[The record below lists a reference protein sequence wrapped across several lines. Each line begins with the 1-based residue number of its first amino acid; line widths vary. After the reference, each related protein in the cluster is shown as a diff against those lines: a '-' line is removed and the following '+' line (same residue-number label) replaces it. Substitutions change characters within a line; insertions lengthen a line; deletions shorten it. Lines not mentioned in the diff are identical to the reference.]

1 MDALEA
7 GVTDVEV
14 DVFRV
19 GDQLQVAHS
28 RKQLD
33 PRRTLQSLYLKPLQ
47 QRPEHVTL
55 VIDLK
60 TAGDWTW
67 ERVAQVLREAD
78 LANVE
83 VLLTGN
89 PVNPAL
95 LDGLARREGT
105 LQDLEAALDP
115 AQVPQVSGRWSQGLD
130 LPAVCARAHAKGV
143 RLRLWGGPD
152 DPGAW
157 EAQRAAGVDRINTDQ
172 PKLLGEF
179 LRAVAGSPS
188 R

>member
-1 MDALEA
+1 M
-7 GVTDVEV
+7 TDVEV

-19 GDQLQVAHS
+19 GDELQVAHS

-33 PRRTLQSLYLKPLQ
+33 PARTLESLYLKPL
-47 QRPEHVTL
+47 RGREERVTL

-60 TAGDWTW
+60 TSGDWTW

-78 LANVE
+78 LPNVE
-83 VLLTGN
+83 VLLTGS
-89 PVNPAL
+89 PVSPSL

-105 LQDLEAALDP
+105 LQDLDTEIDP
-115 AQVPQVSGRWSQGLD
+115 DQVPQVSGKWAPELN
-130 LPAVCARAHAKGV
+130 LEAVAAQAHARGV

-152 DPGAW
+152 DRAAW
-157 EAQRAAGVDRINTDQ
+157 EAQRQAGVDRINTDQ
-172 PKLLGEF
+172 PKLLAEF
-179 LRAVAGSPS
+179 LRAAARSPS